1 MNQIPACAMVVLLG
15 LASHAVAAEQ
25 AERQQSAPFPGH
37 TAIPE
42 KFGAPIRVRID
53 ESENMRPPEVPMPLP
68 APDRRIDPI
77 PAAAKE

>member
-15 LASHAVAAEQ
+15 LTTLAVAAEQ

-42 KFGAPIRVRID
+42 KFGAPIRARID
-53 ESENMRPPEVPMPLP
+53 EWETMRPAEVPMPLP
-68 APDRRIDPI
+68 APGRRMDPS